1 MQMLSPRLAV
11 ADPARRAAVASY
23 GLTGHAGDAD
33 LDGVVDHMARMVR
46 APMAVIN
53 MVGSDLQCYPAERG
67 VGAPST
73 DVPDEL
79 SFCAYVVAERA
90 PLTVA
95 DARSHPVFSENP
107 LVASGAISAYLGV
120 PLLDE
125 DGFVLGALSVFDAS
139 PREFTDED
147 RAVLETQM
155 NLVRALLSLR
165 RRVAAHEWDAELLA
179 AQGRVLESVAVG
191 GSLPAT
197 LDELAATVQRLS
209 ARASGVQLAAL
220 RTTAD
225 RLTRVAVDADQ
236 WRRQAEQLAQ
246 RDALTGLA
254 NRAHF
259 TETGRLA
266 LLGGGAVLF
275 IDLDRFKEV
284 NDRGGHAL
292 GDQLLV
298 RVAKRLQ
305 RRVTEAVPGSVVGRL
320 GGDEFAVVVPGV
332 DQDTAE
338 RLGEELVA
346 ALVEHVQSGRR
357 WVRVSASIGL
367 AMAAAG
373 TDLTDVVKSADT
385 AMYEAKA
392 RGRGCLHVL

>member
-1 MQMLSPRLAV
+1 M
-11 ADPARRAAVASY
+11 ASY
-23 GLTGHAGDAD
+23 GLVGHAGDPD
-33 LDGVVDHMARMVR
+33 LDGVVDHMARVVR
-46 APMAVIN
+46 APIAVIN
-53 MVGSDLQCYPAERG
+53 LVGPDAQCYPAERG
-67 VGAPST
+67 VGAPGT
-73 DVPDEL
+73 TVPDEL

-107 LVASGAISAYLGV
+107 LVAAGAIASYLGV

-139 PREFTDED
+139 PRQFTAEE
-147 RAVLETQM
+147 RAVLETQV

-165 RRVAAHEWDAELLA
+165 RRIAAHEWDAELLA

-191 GSLPAT
+191 GALPAT
-197 LDELAATVQRLS
+197 LDDLAASVRRLTE
-209 ARASGVQLAAL
+209 RASPAQLGTLHA
-220 RTTAD
+220 TVD
-225 RLTRVAVDADQ
+225 RLTQVAVDADR
-236 WRRQAEQLAQ
+236 WRRQTEHRAQ
-246 RDALTGLA
+246 QDVLTGLA

-259 TETGRLA
+259 TETGQLA

-275 IDLDRFKEV
+275 LDLDHFKEV

-298 RVAKRLQ
+298 RVAERLH
-305 RRVTEAVPGSVVGRL
+305 RRVTEAVPGAVVGRL
-320 GGDEFAVVVPGV
+320 GGDEFAVVLPGV
-332 DQDTAE
+332 GQEAAE
-338 RLGEELVA
+338 QLGDELVA
-346 ALVEHVQSGRR
+346 AMVEHVESGRR

-373 TDLTDVVKSADT
+373 TDLADVLKRADT
-385 AMYEAKA
+385 AMYEAKNGG
-392 RGRGCLHVL
+392 RGRLYVL